1 MMTTPSILSVTV
13 SATPTILMA
22 SASELTTIFP
32 MIIDWAS
39 TKQKSNQPQLHLS
52 TTSMVPPLGTLS
64 SPVSL
69 TSILSCILDL
79 GIYWNTIEHELLVYM
94 LLKFLKLK

>member
-1 MMTTPSILSVTV
+1 
-13 SATPTILMA
+13 
-22 SASELTTIFP
+22 

-39 TKQKSNQPQLHLS
+39 TKKQYNQPQLHLA

-79 GIYWNTIEHELLVYM
+79 GKYRNAIEHELLVYM
-94 LLKFLKLK
+94 LLKFFKLK